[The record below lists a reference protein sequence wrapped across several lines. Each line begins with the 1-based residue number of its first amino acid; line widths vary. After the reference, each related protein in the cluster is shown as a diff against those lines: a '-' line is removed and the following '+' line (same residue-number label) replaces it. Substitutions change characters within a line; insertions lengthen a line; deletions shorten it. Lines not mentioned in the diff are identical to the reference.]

1 MTQIKDIGEHQ
12 LLKTIKKYCNQDIV
26 GDDGALLPVKSDQNL
41 VITTDMLVEEVH
53 FNQRTSPP
61 YMVGWRSVTA
71 NLSDLAAMGALP
83 VGITVALSLPPTTP
97 LHWVESFY
105 QGMKACLDQFNT
117 PIIGGDLTGGSH
129 KVIAITA
136 FGQVKPHQ
144 IIARNQ
150 AKPGDLIAVTGAHG
164 LARAGLDILLYPEK
178 YPHIDSK
185 IKEKLILAH
194 QQPQPRLDITKILQ
208 QYQKS
213 PIAGMDSSD
222 GLADAIIQI
231 CQQSQVGAQIKRH
244 LIPPSPEIF
253 HITDEE
259 TAWQWILYGG
269 EDFELIICIS
279 PSLYDQFTSEINK
292 QITIIGEITEK
303 KEICLI
309 SPLNNYPKLFLN
321 QTKTFNHF

>member
-1 MTQIKDIGEHQ
+1 MTQIKDIGEHK
-12 LLKTIKKYCNQDIV
+12 LLEIIKKYCHQDIV
-26 GDDGALLPVKSDQNL
+26 GDDGALLPVTSEQKL

-83 VGITVALSLPPTTP
+83 LGITVALSLPADTP
-97 LHWVESFY
+97 VPWVESFY

-136 FGQVKPHQ
+136 FGQVKPSQ

-150 AKPGDLIAVTGAHG
+150 AQPGDLIAVTGAHG

-208 QYQKS
+208 QYQNS

-244 LIPPSPEIF
+244 LTNPSPEIF
-253 HITDEE
+253 HITDAE
-259 TAWQWILYGG
+259 TAWQWMLYGG
-269 EDFELIICIS
+269 EDFELIICFP
-279 PSLYDQFTSEINK
+279 PSLYAQFTSEINK
-292 QITIIGEITEK
+292 KITIIGEITEK

-309 SPLNNYPKLFLN
+309 DTLNNYPKLFLN